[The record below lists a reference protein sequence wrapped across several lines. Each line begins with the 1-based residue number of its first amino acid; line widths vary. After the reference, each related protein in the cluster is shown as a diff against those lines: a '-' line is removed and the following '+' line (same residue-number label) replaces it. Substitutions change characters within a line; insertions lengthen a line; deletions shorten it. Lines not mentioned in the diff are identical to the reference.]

1 MSHKGQLLSYSTPCT
16 AVMAAAYS
24 DDETPETED
33 DDEEAQDEPGSNHE
47 IVRTIVIRLIF
58 Y

>member
-1 MSHKGQLLSYSTPCT
+1 
-16 AVMAAAYS
+16 MAAAYS